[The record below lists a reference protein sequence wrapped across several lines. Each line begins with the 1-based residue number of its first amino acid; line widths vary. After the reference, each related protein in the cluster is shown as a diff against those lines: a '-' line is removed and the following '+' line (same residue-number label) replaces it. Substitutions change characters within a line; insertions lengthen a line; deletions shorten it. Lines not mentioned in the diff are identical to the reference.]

1 MERMKWVG
9 ALVRS
14 PKSAVWA
21 GAYVLL
27 LGLKPWA
34 LDKVQ
39 KLVAL
44 APLDCILV
52 ALVLAAVYVLFLP
65 AKKKSQFKDI
75 WDGGKPRVQAR
86 EAITSLKQAIDKQ
99 AGVSPELL
107 MAARMAFCMAML
119 SFQGAEYEEALR
131 TALDAQQT
139 LVTPP

>member
-1 MERMKWVG
+1 MERLKRMG
-9 ALVRS
+9 TLVRS

-34 LDKVQ
+34 LDKIQ

-52 ALVLAAVYVLFLP
+52 ALVLAGIYVLLLP

-75 WDGGKPRVQAR
+75 WDGGKARVQAR
-86 EAITSLKQAIDKQ
+86 EAITALKQAIDKCA
-99 AGVSPELL
+99 AGHPEVV

-119 SFQGAEYEEALR
+119 SFQGADYEEALR
-131 TALDAQQT
+131 TAVDAQQT